1 MAIKYWD
8 IRTIDPAAPQRLCE
22 ELGLPALAGEVLC
35 ARGYDTPEKAQAFL
49 QEDAAFGDPF
59 SFRDMDKAVE
69 RVSAA
74 IENFERIAVYGDYDC
89 DGVTSTA
96 LLYSY
101 LETVGADVLYYIPDR
116 EGEGYGMNCGAVDRL
131 AEQDVSLIITVDN
144 GISAKEEIAYAA
156 SLGIDVVVTDHH
168 QPPEELPP
176 AVAVVDPHRADCP
189 SGTHNLSGVGVA
201 FQLICALE
209 GDDGGE
215 MLDYYGDLV
224 TIGLIGDVMELTG
237 QCRALV
243 KRGLS
248 RLGESERP
256 GIQAL
261 LEVAGI
267 APRTITATSVAFG
280 LVPRIN
286 AAGRL
291 GETEAALRLLLT
303 DDPEEAAALAQQLE
317 EDNRTRKEIE
327 QGILR
332 EAESLLARNPQLLYR
347 RVLVLSGKGWHHGVI
362 GIVCARL
369 VEKHGKPCILI
380 AEEGEEARGS
390 GRSVEGFS
398 LIGAIAGCKEHL
410 LRYGGHTMAAGL
422 SLAAKDIPAFAAAIE
437 EQAREMCPLMPPYAL
452 HVDRVLDPSR
462 LTVGE
467 FAGLSCLEPFG
478 SGNEYPLFA
487 LSRLRLEQV
496 IPMGGGKHLRLR
508 LSKDG
513 NGVFAVYFGMAPEK
527 FPYQVGDVL
536 DFVATIDR
544 NYYNGECRLSVKIK
558 DIRLSSL
565 NQKKLCN
572 GRAFY
577 DAYRRG
583 EELPIEKRHVTPSR
597 EDVAV
602 VYRYVRGQRNLILD
616 YDLLYSRL
624 VSKEIN
630 YCKMRIILDILE
642 ELGLVDRRGD
652 GTLSLAPAS
661 GKVDLGSSAILKNLQ
676 G

>member
-8 IRTIDPAAPQRLCE
+8 IPKIDPAASARLCA

-69 RVSAA
+69 RIREAVDQ
-74 IENFERIAVYGDYDC
+74 FERIAVYGDYDC

-116 EGEGYGMNCGAVDRL
+116 DGEGYGMNCGAVDRL
-131 AEQDVSLIITVDN
+131 AEQDVSLIVTVDN

-168 QPPEELPP
+168 KPPEELPP

-189 SGTHNLSGVGVA
+189 SGAHNLSGVGVA

-215 MLDYYGDLV
+215 MLDYYGDLL

-243 KRGLS
+243 KRGLA
-248 RLGESERP
+248 RLGESDRP

-261 LEVAGI
+261 MEVAGI
-267 APRTITATSVAFG
+267 DPTALTATSVAFG

-303 DDPEEAAALAQQLE
+303 EDPEEAAALAQQLE

-332 EAESLLARNPQLLYR
+332 EAQALIDRSPDLLHQ

-369 VEKHGKPCILI
+369 VEKYGKPCILI

-398 LIGAIAGCKEHL
+398 LIDAIAGCKEHL

-422 SLAAKDIPAFAAAIE
+422 SLETKNIPAFGAALQE
-437 EQAREMCPLMPPYAL
+437 KAREMSPLMPPYTL

-462 LTVGE
+462 LSVGE
-467 FAGLSCLEPFG
+467 IGSLSCLEPFG

-487 LSRLRLEQV
+487 LCGLKLEG
-496 IPMGGGKHLRLR
+496 ITPMGGGKHLRLR
-508 LSKDG
+508 LTKG
-513 NGVFAVYFGMAPEK
+513 GTAVFAVYFGMPPEK
-527 FPYQVGDVL
+527 FPYGLGDVL

-544 NYYNGECRLSVKIK
+544 NYYNGECRVSVKVK

-572 GRAFY
+572 GREFY

-583 EELPIEKRHVTPSR
+583 EELPIDKRHVIPSR
-597 EDVAV
+597 DDVAA
-602 VYRYVRGQRNLILD
+602 VYRFLRGQRQIVLD

-630 YCKMRIILDILE
+630 YCKMRIILDVLE
-642 ELGLVDRRGD
+642 ELGLIDRRAD
-652 GTLSLAPAS
+652 GMLSLSPTS
-661 GKVDLGSSAILKNLQ
+661 GKVDLASSAILKNLQ